1 MPMLRFI
8 SKGSIALL
16 VALLVGGCRGN
27 AHTQDEDAAGFV
39 YRGLYTPSN
48 TKEIQAQMHVNH
60 PDYDWGLWGHNL
72 KKVVG
77 DKATDAMFSIVDGKR
92 NKNQFCFS
100 SSELYDFVRAYIL
113 DLYGCGTDDYS
124 ERISIM
130 PMDNKMACTCEA
142 CRQKGNTRDNATPA
156 VTAFVTRLAKEF
168 PKHQF
173 FTSAY
178 HTTKSAPVLQLPD
191 NVGVFVSSIALPMCV
206 DFKKNAGYREFD
218 AMVKAWQKKCKKI
231 YVWDYER
238 NYDDYLSPFPCL
250 LVMQQ
255 RLELYRQLGI
265 KGVFVNG
272 SGDDYSAF
280 DDMQTHVLALL
291 LDNPGIDVHQAI
303 SDYFAEYYPQTA
315 KLLTAYYWGLESRIR
330 KTNHQLPLYG
340 TMDEMYKAYLEAE
353 EFKDFRSLLDVASK
367 QTSGDER
374 KRLNAL
380 LTSLAYT
387 QLELYRT
394 GILPK
399 DGEMVVE
406 MKEILKGHAEL
417 KGMKNLDEVGH
428 SIDDY
433 LNKWRFRSNR

>member
-1 MPMLRFI
+1 MLRFI
-8 SKGSIALL
+8 SKGSVALL
-16 VALLVGGCRGN
+16 VALLIGGCRGN
-27 AHTQDEDAAGFV
+27 AQTQKGEVAGFE

-48 TKEIQAQMHVNH
+48 TKEMQAQMHVNH

-72 KKVVG
+72 KKIVG

-100 SSELYDFVRAYIL
+100 SGELYECVREYII
-113 DLYGCGTDDYS
+113 DQYGRGTADYS
-124 ERISIM
+124 ERICIM
-130 PMDNKMACTCEA
+130 PMDNNMACSCEA
-142 CRQKGNTRDNATPA
+142 CRKKGNTKDNATPA
-156 VTAFVTRLAKEF
+156 VTAFVTRLAEEF

-178 HTTKSAPVLQLPD
+178 RTTRSAPVKPLPD
-191 NVGVFVSSIALPMCV
+191 NVGAFVSSVALPMCV
-206 DFKKNAGYREFD
+206 DFKKTTGYREFD

-250 LVMQQ
+250 LVMQK

-272 SGDDYSAF
+272 SGDEYSAF
-280 DDMQTHVLALL
+280 DDVQSHVLALL
-291 LDNPGIDVHQAI
+291 LDNPKTDVRKAV
-303 SDYFAEYYPQTA
+303 SEYFAEHYPQTA
-315 KLLTAYYWGLESRIR
+315 KLLTAYYWGLESRIQ

-340 TMDEMYKAYLEAE
+340 TMGEMRKAYLDAG
-353 EFKDFRSLLDVASK
+353 EFKDFRSRLDAASK

-399 DGEMVVE
+399 DGEMAAE
-406 MKEILKGHAEL
+406 MKEILKGHVEL
-417 KGMKNLDEVGH
+417 KGMKNLDEAGH

-433 LNKWRFRSNR
+433 LKKWR

>member
-1 MPMLRFI
+1 MQMLRFI
-8 SKGSIALL
+8 SKGAIALL
-16 VALLVGGCRGN
+16 VGLMIGGCRSN
-27 AHTQDEDAAGFV
+27 AQTHDEDAAVFE

-48 TKEIQAQMHVNH
+48 TKEVQAQMHVNH

-77 DKATDAMFSIVDGKR
+77 DKATDAMFAIVDGKR
-92 NKNQFCFS
+92 NQNQFCFS
-100 SSELYDFVRAYIL
+100 SSQLYDCVRAYIL
-113 DLYGCGTDDYS
+113 DQYGSGTDDYS
-124 ERISIM
+124 EHISMM

-142 CRQKGNTRDNATPA
+142 CRKKGNTRDNATPA

-178 HTTKSAPVLQLPD
+178 HTTKAAPSMVLPP

-206 DFKKNAGYREFD
+206 DFKKTAGYREFET
-218 AMVKAWQKKCKKI
+218 MVKAWQKKCQKI

-238 NYDDYLSPFPCL
+238 NFDDYLSPFPCL
-250 LVMQQ
+250 LVMQK
-255 RLELYRQLGI
+255 RFELYRQLGI

-272 SGDDYSAF
+272 SGDDYSVF

-291 LDNPGIDVHQAI
+291 LDNPDTDVKQAI
-303 SDYFAEYYPQTA
+303 SEYFTKYYSQTA
-315 KLLTAYYWGLESRIR
+315 QLLISYYWGLEARIQM
-330 KTNHQLPLYG
+330 TNHQLPLYG
-340 TMDEMYKAYLEAE
+340 TMGEIHKAYLEAE
-353 EFKDFRSLLDVASK
+353 EFKNFRSQLDAASK

-399 DGEMVVE
+399 DGEMAAE

-428 SIDDY
+428 SIDNY
-433 LNKWRFRSNR
+433 LNK